1 MTAKAISKLQS
12 AAPAL
17 FETLDSAIEQGAEIV
32 DVEVTV
38 RVRQFD
44 GSSKTATIAKQG
56 AVVWDKPSQQEPLP
70 SAWPVRKFY
79 SE

>member
-1 MTAKAISKLQS
+1 MTTKAISKLQS

-17 FETLDSAIEQGAEIV
+17 FETLVSAIEQGAEIV

-38 RVRQFD
+38 RVKQFD

-56 AVVWDKPSQQEPLP
+56 VVIWGTSASLSNALP
-70 SAWPVRKFY
+70 SKFTWGKA
-79 SE
+79 E